1 MAPGV
6 WGLNRPPSHPA
17 LLLSSSTA
25 ANPALSECDIPRH
38 KRPAQAGLLLD
49 PPLTLP
55 PARGFLLHE
64 AAPMT
69 YIRDTS
75 AHVDTVHQALAQAA
89 KAEGFGVLHVYDLR
103 QVLTSKGF
111 PQANECR
118 GLEICNPAQANAVLD
133 MDMALNMMLP
143 CRVSV
148 WEQDGRTR
156 VGMVP

>member
-1 MAPGV
+1 M
-6 WGLNRPPSHPA
+6 N
-17 LLLSSSTA
+17 
-25 ANPALSECDIPRH
+25 
-38 KRPAQAGLLLD
+38 
-49 PPLTLP
+49 
-55 PARGFLLHE
+55 
-64 AAPMT
+64 

-75 AHVDTVHQALAQAA
+75 APVDAVHQALEQAA

-103 QVLTSKGF
+103 QILTGKGF

-118 GLEICNPAQANAVLD
+118 VLEICNPAQADAVLG

-156 VGMVP
+156 VGMVPPTTLLGLVSNDPRIAPAAREVEAAMQRMIDAVV

>member
-1 MAPGV
+1 
-6 WGLNRPPSHPA
+6 
-17 LLLSSSTA
+17 
-25 ANPALSECDIPRH
+25 
-38 KRPAQAGLLLD
+38 
-49 PPLTLP
+49 
-55 PARGFLLHE
+55 
-64 AAPMT
+64 MT

-75 AHVDTVHQALAQAA
+75 TPVDTVHQALEQAA

-103 QVLTSKGF
+103 QVLTGKGF

-118 GLEICNPAQANAVLD
+118 VLEICNPAQADAVLG

-156 VGMVP
+156 IGMVPPTELLGLVSQDPRVADAAREVEAAMQRMIDAVV